1 MSPLSTPAFPTV
13 RWIAYGL
20 ILIAAVL
27 ALFLDVQEI
36 DATQYAVMSRDLL
49 ASGNFTQLYDR
60 GAPYLDKPPL
70 TFWMTA
76 LSYFVLGVSSFSYK
90 LPSFL
95 FALLAVYST
104 ERLARLLYDVR
115 TGQWAALILA
125 SCHAFFLMNNDVK
138 TDMYL
143 IGGMCL
149 AVWQLC
155 AYARGGPWWH
165 VPLGFVGV
173 GLAMLAKGP
182 LGLVAPA
189 MAVGGDLLLRRE
201 WRRILRWQW
210 LLGLPVLALMLLPW
224 TLGQYAQYGWEGV
237 RFFFW
242 TQSFGR
248 VTGESEWTNDATP
261 FFFVHTM
268 AWSFLPWTLF
278 FILAFGKQLYAVLRA
293 GLRVPE
299 GGEGVGLAGFVLL
312 FAALSLSRFKLPHY
326 IFTAYPFAALLCAR
340 YISSLLDGTQVRL
353 RKGLVGF
360 QFVLYGLGL
369 LLVSLLGFWAF
380 SESPIALNIA
390 VLLAGLV
397 VAFFAWRAELP
408 DLRLLWVTAAGFGL
422 LHIGL
427 HGSFYPALLQY
438 QSSAKAGQFIAD
450 NHLPTDRLYG
460 YRIGGR
466 ALDFYAGRVIAP
478 LPRLL
483 HAREALAG
491 GPYIVFTDAEGVGDL
506 HRLTEARLDTLAA
519 LPHFRVNRLTLP
531 FLNPATRAGVVGRR
545 YLLRMSAL
553 E

>member
-1 MSPLSTPAFPTV
+1 VAALPQPSFATV

-20 ILIAAVL
+20 ILVAAVL

-60 GAPYLDKPPL
+60 GEPYLDKPPL

-76 LSYFVLGVSSFSYK
+76 LSYLAFGVSTFSYK

-104 ERLARLLYDVR
+104 ERLGRLLYDVR
-115 TGQWAALILA
+115 TGQWAALVLA

-201 WRRILRWQW
+201 WRVILRWQW
-210 LLGLPVLALMLLPW
+210 LIGLPVLALILLPW

-237 RFFFW
+237 RFFYW

-248 VTGESEWTNDATP
+248 VTGESEWANDATP

-268 AWSFLPWTLF
+268 AWSILPWTLLF
-278 FILAFGKQLYAVLRA
+278 VLALGRQLYNVVRD
-293 GLRVPE
+293 GLRLPHSE
-299 GGEGVGLAGFVLL
+299 EGVGLSGFVLL
-312 FAALSLSRFKLPHY
+312 FVALSLSRFKLPHY
-326 IFTAYPFAALLCAR
+326 IFVAYPFVALLCAR
-340 YISSLLDGTQVRL
+340 YIERLLEGPNLRA

-360 QFVLYGLGL
+360 QFVLFGLGIVL
-369 LLVSLLGFWAF
+369 LALLGFWSFA
-380 SESPIALNIA
+380 ESPLVLNLGILLGGLLIGAL
-390 VLLAGLV
+390 
-397 VAFFAWRAELP
+397 AWRADSAP
-408 DLRLLWVTAAGFGL
+408 ARLLWVTAAGFGL

-427 HGSFYPALLQY
+427 HGSIYPALLQY
-438 QSSAKAGQFIAD
+438 QSSAKVGQFITA
-450 NHLPTDRLYG
+450 HKLPNDRLYG
-460 YRIGGR
+460 HRIGGR
-466 ALDFYAGRVIAP
+466 ALDFYGGRVAAP
-478 LPRLL
+478 LKDLTYAQDILPQ
-483 HAREALAG
+483 
-491 GPYIVFTDAEGVGDL
+491 GPYLVYTDGEGVGEL
-506 HRLTEARLDTLAA
+506 HRIEARIDTLGVF
-519 LPHFRVNRLTLP
+519 PQFRVNRLTLP
-531 FLNPATRAGVVGRR
+531 FLNPATRAGVVSKR
-545 YLLRMSAL
+545 YLLRVSAR
-553 E
+553 

>member
-1 MSPLSTPAFPTV
+1 MSIPASIPFAQV
-13 RWIAYGL
+13 RWVAYGL
-20 ILIAAVL
+20 ILVAAVL

-36 DATQYAVMSRDLL
+36 DATQYAVMSRELL

-60 GAPYLDKPPL
+60 GEPYLDKPPL

-76 LSYFVLGVSSFSYK
+76 LSYMAFGVSTFSFK
-90 LPSFL
+90 FPSFL

-104 ERLARLLYDVR
+104 ERLGRLLYGVR
-115 TGQWAALILA
+115 TGEWAGLILA

-149 AVWQLC
+149 AVWQLL

-165 VPLGFVGV
+165 VLVGFFGV

-201 WRRILRWQW
+201 WRTIFRWQW
-210 LLGLPVLALMLLPW
+210 LLGLPVLALVLLPW

-268 AWSFLPWTLF
+268 AWSFLPWTLIF
-278 FILAFGKQLYAVLRA
+278 LLALGRGLYGLVR
-293 GLRVPE
+293 GRLRVPD
-299 GGEGVGLAGFVLL
+299 GGETVGLAGFVLL

-326 IFTAYPFAALLCAR
+326 IFAAYPFAALMCAHTINR
-340 YISSLLDGTQVRL
+340 LLDGTLLGIRNVLQVQWVL
-353 RKGLVGF
+353 YVLGLV
-360 QFVLYGLGL
+360 LI
-369 LLVSLLGFWAF
+369 SLLGFWVFAG
-380 SESPIALNIA
+380 SSLVLNLAVVGGGVLVA
-390 VLLAGLV
+390 VL
-397 VAFFAWRAELP
+397 AWRA
-408 DLRLLWVTAAGFGL
+408 DTHAVRLLWLTAAGFGL
-422 LHIGL
+422 LHISL
-427 HGSFYPALLQY
+427 HGSFYPSLLQY
-438 QSSAKAGQFIAD
+438 QSSAKAGQFITSQG
-450 NHLPTDRLYG
+450 LPNDRLFG
-460 YRIGGR
+460 YRVGGR
-466 ALDFYAGRVIAP
+466 AMDFYAGRVLGP
-478 LPRLL
+478 LPTLT
-483 HAREALAG
+483 HAREELAR
-491 GPYIVFTDAEGVGDL
+491 GPYLVYTDAEGVGDL
-506 HRLTEARLDTLAA
+506 HHLDARLDTLGVF
-519 LPHFRVNRLTLP
+519 PQFRVNRLTLP
-531 FLNPATRAGVVGRR
+531 FLNPATRDGVVSKR
-545 YLLRMSAL
+545 YLVRMSG